1 MSYRGTEHSRISFH
15 CSLSHVSLEGKVAV
29 AFLGAQGALDPSSLF
44 FLSCL
49 TSVLHA
55 VVTPAPRPEE
65 NMLTDTSA
73 TGAIR
78 NRQQVQVSF
87 SDK

>member
-1 MSYRGTEHSRISFH
+1 MWGSYRGTEHSKTSFH

-29 AFLGAQGALDPSSLF
+29 AFLGALDPSSLF
-44 FLSCL
+44 FLLWL

-55 VVTPAPRPEE
+55 VVTPASRPEE